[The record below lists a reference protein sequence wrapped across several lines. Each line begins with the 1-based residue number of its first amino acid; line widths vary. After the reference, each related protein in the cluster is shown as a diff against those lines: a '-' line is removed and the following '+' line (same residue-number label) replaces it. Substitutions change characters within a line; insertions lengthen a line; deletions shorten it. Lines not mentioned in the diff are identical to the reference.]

1 MTIEDVV
8 NNAKNEM
15 RNTLS
20 RWVYFVVIAFVI
32 AIAVLLELG
41 GFERVEDIN
50 WWDLIIDA
58 LPMFLMTVILDRL
71 FYNNGKEKG
80 KTTQRYIRANMDFST
95 HAGNLSGEDL
105 ESLPDFCSEYN
116 NKAIANIQKTYLTR
130 ACVSFDMFSME
141 WEKDEIKYAPL
152 KIMPRKTLKSLFNKD
167 QIHWILKARRVS
179 VVGLNATTLT
189 SGQKQNDPTF
199 VGKTEK
205 EYTIEHSTKKVISYA
220 LTFILF
226 SMVVAKDLS
235 EWGWA
240 GVGFLL
246 FRIFFTLGTSLFAH
260 ISGYTDITS
269 GMVTYYNRKVDILK
283 QFENWKKVNKIDK
296 TV

>member
-20 RWVYFVVIAFVI
+20 RWVYFFAIAFVI
-32 AIAVLLELG
+32 VIAILLELG
-41 GFERVEDIN
+41 GFERVEEIN
-50 WWDLIIDA
+50 WWDLIIA
-58 LPMFLMTVILDRL
+58 SLPMFLMTVILDGL
-71 FYNNGKEKG
+71 LYNNGKEKG

-105 ESLPDFCSEYN
+105 ERLPEFCSEYN
-116 NKAIANIQKTYLTR
+116 DKAVKNIQKAYLTR
-130 ACVSFDMFSME
+130 ACVSFDMFAE
-141 WEKDEIKYAPL
+141 RWEKDGVSYDPL
-152 KIMPRKTLKSLFNKD
+152 KIMPRKMLKALFNKD
-167 QIHWILKARRVS
+167 QIRWILKARRVS

-189 SGQKQNDPTF
+189 SGQTKNDPTY

-205 EYTIEHSTKKVISYA
+205 EYTLEHSTKKVLSYA
-220 LTFILF
+220 ATFILF

-260 ISGYTDITS
+260 LSGYTDITS

-283 QFENWKKVNKIDK
+283 QFENWKKSK
-296 TV
+296 